1 MDDLEA
7 ANVELKSLAKRIK
20 DKDRKVAT
28 LETQITDLE
37 EEKFLAGERHKEE
50 LQSRQAIF
58 QHTLDD
64 AKRHTLD
71 LEEKVRNLK
80 DQLNEQNNRPTKD
93 RAVSLEAS
101 QDEHVM
107 QLEAEIERLK
117 ETLVRQENENYECVA
132 ILKEEN
138 RKLKQG

>member
-1 MDDLEA
+1 MR
-7 ANVELKSLAKRIK
+7 S
-20 DKDRKVAT
+20 
-28 LETQITDLE
+28 
-37 EEKFLAGERHKEE
+37 
-50 LQSRQAIF
+50 
-58 QHTLDD
+58 
-64 AKRHTLD
+64 
-71 LEEKVRNLK
+71 LK

-101 QDEHVM
+101 QDEHVV